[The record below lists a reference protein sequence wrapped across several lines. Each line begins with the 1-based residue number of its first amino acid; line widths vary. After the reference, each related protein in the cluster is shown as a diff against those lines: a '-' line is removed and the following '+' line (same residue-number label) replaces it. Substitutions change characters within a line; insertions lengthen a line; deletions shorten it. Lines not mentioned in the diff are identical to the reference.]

1 MRNRAVFD
9 VPVNYMDSGKR
20 LLRDYI
26 GVTNH
31 RKKGLD
37 LNFETQCVELEHIRC
52 LKARRK
58 LC

>member
-37 LNFETQCVELEHIRC
+37 LNFETQCVELRTGAYKMSEGE
-52 LKARRK
+52 A
-58 LC
+58 

>member
-1 MRNRAVFD
+1 MRNWTVFD

-37 LNFETQCVELEHIRC
+37 LNFETQCVELRTGAYKMSEGE
-52 LKARRK
+52 A
-58 LC
+58 